1 MAEKQG
7 RLPGVLPKQIP
18 AIEDA
23 AEELRKLRT
32 RRQKLA
38 TEEEEAQQALRD
50 LLKEHR
56 FTAKRPYIFECEED
70 GETVKLDAFLEKPE
84 ERAYV
89 RKHKDPKAE
98 ENGEVKEN
106 TGD

>member
-1 MAEKQG
+1 MAERQT

-18 AIEDA
+18 EIEDA

-38 TEEEEAQQALRD
+38 TEEEEAQQKLRD

-98 ENGEVKEN
+98 DDGDTDEVP
-106 TGD
+106 T

>member
-23 AEELRKLRT
+23 ADELRKLRKN
-32 RRQKLA
+32 RQALA
-38 TEEEEAQQALRD
+38 ALEEEAQQKLRD

-56 FTAKRPYIFECEED
+56 FTAKRPYMFDTEED
-70 GETVKLDAFLEKPE
+70 GKMVRLDAFLEKPE
-84 ERAYV
+84 ERACV

-98 ENGEVKEN
+98 DEEPPTEE
-106 TGD
+106 

>member
-1 MAEKQG
+1 MPEKQG

-23 AEELRKLRT
+23 ADTLRKLRSK
-32 RRQKLA
+32 RQKLA
-38 TEEEEAQQALRD
+38 AEEEEAQQKLRD

-56 FTAKRPYIFECEED
+56 FTAKRPYIFETEED
-70 GETVKLDAFLEKPE
+70 GELVKLDAFLEKPE

-98 ENGEVKEN
+98 DDDEELPTSE
-106 TGD
+106 

>member
-23 AEELRKLRT
+23 ADELRKLRKK
-32 RRQKLA
+32 RQALA
-38 TEEEEAQQALRD
+38 ALEEEAQQKLRD

-56 FTAKRPYIFECEED
+56 FTAKKPYIFESEED
-70 GETVKLDAFLEKPE
+70 GEVVKLDAFLEKAE
-84 ERAYV
+84 DRAFV

-98 ENGEVKEN
+98 EGEEPP
-106 TGD
+106 TEE